1 MLIEASPRPWCYFKS
16 TSVLQFD
23 FSNLFWP
30 TRNDDLSSSN
40 RLYILPIDPPILN
53 RLSTKNRN
61 KDKNDFAFFFFF
73 FFVKKLLF
81 HNTIW
86 ADRNE
91 MLLFV
96 RLKNFHFVRRKR
108 QLSIFIYFQRKFL
121 RLMTYHICSFLIV
134 SAICS
139 RFDRRN

>member
-30 TRNDDLSSSN
+30 TRNNDLSSSN

-73 FFVKKLLF
+73 FVKKLLF
-81 HNTIW
+81 HNTMI
-86 ADRNE
+86 E
-91 MLLFV
+91 MRCFCLFD
-96 RLKNFHFVRRKR
+96 LKTFILCDE
-108 QLSIFIYFQRKFL
+108 LSIFIYFQRKSL

>member
-73 FFVKKLLF
+73 FLLKSCF
-81 HNTIW
+81 FIIQYELI
-86 ADRNE
+86 E
-91 MLLFV
+91 MRCSCLFD
-96 RLKNFHFVRRKR
+96 LKTFILCDELF
-108 QLSIFIYFQRKFL
+108 IFIYFQRKSL